1 MNKEL
6 QDQELDRI
14 GIDLVKTG
22 KLADGQIEK
31 IIASPDMFRAITQRI
46 AANDK
51 PQTPKR
57 RSAWPSNFRLSLA
70 AYGLLAIVVA
80 AAIFESIVER
90 KPSNPSTAN
99 VPVHNEPDRIVQPF
113 IVTPSPKEV
122 RSTRYRGESVAQH
135 AVLRSRERTPDRHR
149 KVLTEEV
156 SEFYPLTT
164 STDDDED
171 GGQIVRVRLPRAAL
185 LSMGVESPFEN
196 APGTKVKTDLLI
208 GSDGVMKA
216 VRFVK

>member
-14 GIDLVKTG
+14 GIDLVKIG
-22 KLADGQIEK
+22 KLADGQIQK
-31 IIASPDMFRAITQRI
+31 IIASPDIFRAITQRI
-46 AANDK
+46 AVNHK
-51 PQTPKR
+51 PHTAQR
-57 RSAWPSNFRLSLA
+57 RFAWPSNFRLSLA
-70 AYGLLAIVVA
+70 AYGSLAIVVA
-80 AAIFESIVER
+80 AAIFASRVER

-99 VPVHNEPDRIVQPF
+99 VQVHNGPDSIVHPL

-122 RSTRYRGESVAQH
+122 RSIGDREEPVAQH
-135 AVLRSRERTPDRHR
+135 AVFRSRERTPERHR
-149 KVLTEEV
+149 KLLTEEV

-164 STDDDED
+164 STDDDEG
-171 GGQIVRVRLPRAAL
+171 GGQIVRVQLPRGAL